1 MRKFA
6 DSEVIGHAQDWHRT
20 NSYIPM
26 EVIAQM
32 SELGVFG
39 LTIPEE
45 FGGMGLGKESMCVV
59 SEELSRGYIGVGSLG
74 TRSEIAAELILG
86 GGTPE
91 QKGKWLPKLASG
103 EVLPTAVFTEPNTGS
118 DLASLKTRAVREG
131 DVYKVYGNK
140 TWITHPVRADLMT
153 LLVRTNP
160 KETGHRG
167 LSMLLAEKPRG
178 DDENPFPAEGMTGT
192 EIEVLGY
199 RGMKE
204 YEIAF
209 DGFEVKAENLL
220 GGVEG
225 LGFKQLMQTFE
236 SARIQTAAR
245 AIGVAQAAM
254 ERAHRLR
261 AEPRAVRRAHRRFPA
276 RRRQDRDDGGGN
288 HDRAPAHLLRR
299 AREGLRPPLRSRG
312 RHGEAARPRASPGP
326 PPTTPCRS
334 TAATASRWNFRSR
347 ASSATR
353 ASSTFSRARPKSRRR
368 SSPAGCST
376 TATDAAR
383 FSRFWHR
390 RNCDAMVAAEFS
402 LMAGNEPHRSDERRR
417 YCGGR
422 LVGGHP
428 PPRRKPNPPQSAPP
442 SPAVKPPADAMAVP
456 GFWDPQRRPERPDL
470 SRITIIRFLT
480 ERIIRRSIRGRTAR
494 RPASMSISR
503 GDLRGAQGPVHHP
516 DAPLRYACSM
526 RSNDNRGDAVIAS
539 LAETPEMRT
548 RADFTDPYYRTPARF
563 VARKDSCID
572 ESRREA
578 LEGKRSPSSPAPRMK
593 PICAICSPRPRLHPI
608 RMPKRRSPRLQ
619 PRRGRADVRR
629 RRRARL
635 LAERHGLG
643 GCCVFRG
650 GPYLESRYFGEGV
663 GIAVRRGNDLLRQAF
678 NWALFQLWEKGR
690 FTDLW
695 LRYFPISPF

>member
-1 MRKFA
+1 MPIAASRSAAEHDLADLSREATLALDALLADAVLKVRERVVVEGHAVASLFDREQRATHGLAWLATYVEAVRQLAAYTERMAASGLLGELEEHLVRIGLGECLSQIVGGIPMSQGELVRPSDLGLTPSQVAARINPMVESLIVSGNTAERRARLMELMRAHHGATIGAAGLDETLESIREEMRRFA
-6 DSEVIGHAQDWHRT
+6 DNEVIGNAQGWHRT

-86 GGTPE
+86 GGTAE
-91 QKGKWLPKLASG
+91 QKAKWLPKLASG

-160 KETGHRG
+160 KEPGHRG

-178 DDENPFPAEGMTGT
+178 DDKNPFPVKGMTGT

-254 ERAHRLR
+254 ETAMSYATNRIQFGRPI
-261 AEPRAVRRAHRRFPA
+261 AEFPRVADKIVMMAVEIMIARQLTYHAAREKDSGRRCDLEAGMAKLFGARVAWANADNALQIHGGNGFALEFPVSRILCDARILNIFEGAAEIQAQVIA
-276 RRRQDRDDGGGN
+276 RRLLDGTN
-288 HDRAPAHLLRR
+288 
-299 AREGLRPPLRSRG
+299 
-312 RHGEAARPRASPGP
+312 
-326 PPTTPCRS
+326 
-334 TAATASRWNFRSR
+334 
-347 ASSATR
+347 
-353 ASSTFSRARPKSRRR
+353 
-368 SSPAGCST
+368 
-376 TATDAAR
+376 
-383 FSRFWHR
+383 
-390 RNCDAMVAAEFS
+390 
-402 LMAGNEPHRSDERRR
+402 
-417 YCGGR
+417 
-422 LVGGHP
+422 
-428 PPRRKPNPPQSAPP
+428 
-442 SPAVKPPADAMAVP
+442 
-456 GFWDPQRRPERPDL
+456 
-470 SRITIIRFLT
+470 
-480 ERIIRRSIRGRTAR
+480 
-494 RPASMSISR
+494 
-503 GDLRGAQGPVHHP
+503 
-516 DAPLRYACSM
+516 
-526 RSNDNRGDAVIAS
+526 
-539 LAETPEMRT
+539 
-548 RADFTDPYYRTPARF
+548 
-563 VARKDSCID
+563 
-572 ESRREA
+572 
-578 LEGKRSPSSPAPRMK
+578 
-593 PICAICSPRPRLHPI
+593 
-608 RMPKRRSPRLQ
+608 
-619 PRRGRADVRR
+619 
-629 RRRARL
+629 
-635 LAERHGLG
+635 
-643 GCCVFRG
+643 
-650 GPYLESRYFGEGV
+650 
-663 GIAVRRGNDLLRQAF
+663 
-678 NWALFQLWEKGR
+678 
-690 FTDLW
+690 
-695 LRYFPISPF
+695 